1 MEILCV
7 IGGIVAVIV
16 LCAVWNHYSRKQQLS
31 AAIDRVW
38 REYPEST
45 QVWEQFQILTQRVLR
60 EVGWKEIT
68 WTLNKA

>member
-1 MEILCV
+1 MEILWV
-7 IGGIVAVIV
+7 IGLVVAVIV
-16 LCAVWNHYSRKQQLS
+16 LGAVWNHYSRKQQLS